1 MNNGASLERVVYEPI
16 ESDTEN
22 VVIEEATELV
32 EDPQGEPVGIT
43 G

>member
-1 MNNGASLERVVYEPI
+1 MNNGASLDRVVYEPI

-32 EDPQGEPVGIT
+32 DIPQGEPVGNI